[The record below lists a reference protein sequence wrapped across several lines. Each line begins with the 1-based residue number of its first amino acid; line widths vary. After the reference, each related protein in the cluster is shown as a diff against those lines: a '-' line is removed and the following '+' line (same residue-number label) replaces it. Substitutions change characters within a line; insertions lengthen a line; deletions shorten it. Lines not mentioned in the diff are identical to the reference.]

1 MSHSSGRPASR
12 RASRHTSRTQ
22 HDAVDA
28 WLEDDAPLLTE
39 DFLLDEDMPRPKRPS
54 RPEAAADEAAGTL
67 RGRAVPRDRQER
79 RNAPPLARSEKA
91 ERRHEEGHRRP
102 FRERDDRGR
111 EHGSRYRD
119 ARTGEDRPAG
129 QAFGQADVRGSGRGP
144 RDGGHRPQ
152 GARPFTPSRPSR
164 PFRKDDPECAGHTGQ
179 GVDDRR
185 SHGARTS
192 PWRELARLLPL
203 PDRRMRDGLD
213 QLGAALSRVR
223 PLSPAH
229 ARSLPEDVARLSRLL
244 TVERSGLHQP
254 YWASP
259 ALTSAYLYYF
269 LPWNVLRQMRL
280 LAALPLPDPREWA
293 EQGRSPVLLDLG
305 SGPLSLPLALWLAR
319 PEWRS
324 VPLEVVALDNSSQP
338 LELGRAIFQALGD
351 ILQQPAWQVRTV
363 RAPLGQAA
371 RQLARLRGDRRG
383 GGEVSADGGRGSA
396 LWLVSAANVLN
407 ELLSGGAAGRAGRRY
422 AEDELDGD
430 DGNLD
435 AAFDGGQAEMRSSR
449 ADSLMNQRLESLM
462 DLFEDIFEAGAA
474 QELPPSLLV
483 VEPGTRLGGTTVMR
497 LRSAALERGLV
508 PLSPCTHAADCPLE
522 RGRSGRGWCHFT
534 FDCSGAPQWLEQL
547 AGAAGLEKTSLSLAP
562 LLLSPGAETLQ
573 DGLDRRQEGAAP
585 RAVLRV
591 LSAPFDVPGLPGR
604 ARYAC
609 GVGGLALLGQA
620 EELSSGGLVETA
632 IPESPLFDRRSGA
645 LLLGHEDGR
654 REAAAAP
661 GVRRDGTRDTT
672 HDATRERQAGR
683 FRPHERRAPHAV
695 REERDHHAE
704 HPARRSDDRR
714 PRGEA
719 GRERPARADR
729 PEKRQYP
736 VTGRPAARRGSRS

>member
-12 RASRHTSRTQ
+12 RASRHASRTQ
-22 HDAVDA
+22 HSAEDT

-39 DFLLDEDMPRPKRPS
+39 DFLLDEDAPRQKRPV
-54 RPEAAADEAAGTL
+54 RLEAASGDAAEAT
-67 RGRAVPRDRQER
+67 RGRAVPRDRQAR
-79 RNAPPLARSEKA
+79 RNDTSFARTGKTG
-91 ERRHEEGHRRP
+91 RRYGDGDRRP
-102 FRERDDRGR
+102 FRDRDDQER

-119 ARTGEDRPAG
+119 ARSGEDRTAG
-129 QAFGQADVRGSGRGP
+129 QSFRQADVRGSGRGS
-144 RDGGHRPQ
+144 RDGGQRPEE
-152 GARPFTPSRPSR
+152 ARSFTPSRPSR
-164 PFRKDDPECAGHTGQ
+164 PFRKDVPGDARHVEQAA
-179 GVDDRR
+179 DNRR
-185 SHGARTS
+185 PHGARTS
-192 PWRELARLLPL
+192 PWREMARLLPQ
-203 PDRRMRDGLD
+203 PDRRMCDGLD

-223 PLSPAH
+223 PLTPAH

-244 TVERSGLHQP
+244 TVERAGLHQP

-280 LAALPLPDPREWA
+280 LAALPLPDPREWV
-293 EQGRSPVLLDLG
+293 EQGRRPVLLDLG

-383 GGEVSADGGRGSA
+383 GGEASGDGSRGSA

-407 ELLSGGAAGRAGRRY
+407 ELLSGGAASRAGRQY
-422 AEDELDGD
+422 ADDELD

-449 ADSLMNQRLESLM
+449 ADSLMSQRMESLM
-462 DLFEDIFEAGAA
+462 DLFEDIFEADAA

-547 AGAAGLEKTSLSLAP
+547 AGAAGLEKSSLSLAP

-620 EELSSGGLVETA
+620 DNLSSGGLLETL
-632 IPESPLFDRRSGA
+632 IPEAPLFDRRSGA
-645 LLLGHEDGR
+645 LLLGHREGQREASAASGIR
-654 REAAAAP
+654 RESGHERA
-661 GVRRDGTRDTT
+661 RDGARG
-672 HDATRERQAGR
+672 RQADQP
-683 FRPHERRAPHAV
+683 RPHERRAPRAE
-695 REERDHHAE
+695 REDHD
-704 HPARRSDDRR
+704 HPAGRPVHRNEHDR
-714 PRGEA
+714 PGTGE

-729 PEKRQYP
+729 PEKRRYP